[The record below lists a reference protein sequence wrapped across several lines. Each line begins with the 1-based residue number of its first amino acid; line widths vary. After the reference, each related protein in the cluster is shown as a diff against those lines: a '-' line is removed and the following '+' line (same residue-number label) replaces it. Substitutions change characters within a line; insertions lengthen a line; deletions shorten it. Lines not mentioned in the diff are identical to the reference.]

1 MEEMTTGLCP
11 NCGHALQIP
20 AELESF
26 SCMYCGERLTK
37 RQLLTQAAAA
47 QRSDEDCAASY
58 DRAVAR
64 LGWCVK
70 NFRGYQ
76 KKILR
81 DAFFEAFETYE
92 TGCAPVIQELNNGIT
107 PERQTELLDQA
118 AEAML
123 DELSAGWEKKT
134 DMDDEKIILA
144 IFFVPMVRKLQLP
157 VSEEFVTLLQKKW
170 VERYP
175 KSPFYLGDYDSI
187 SGGFRKSSSVCAS
200 SRPPSVRNSAS
211 RTTVRNSLP
220 SAPSATAILRRSRT
234 AKRSSTST
242 IISRRAS

>member
-11 NCGHALQIP
+11 KCGHTLQIP
-20 AELESF
+20 AELERF

-37 RQLLTQAAAA
+37 RQLLTQPEEA
-47 QRSDEDCAASY
+47 SCSEEDCAVSF
-58 DRAVAR
+58 DHAVSR
-64 LGWCVK
+64 LGWCVQ

-92 TGCAPVIQELNNGIT
+92 TGCAPVIQELNSGVR
-107 PERQTELLDQA
+107 PERQTELLDRA

-123 DELSAGWEKKT
+123 DELSAGWEKKN
-134 DMDDEKIILA
+134 DMEDEKVILA

-157 VSEEFVTLLQKKW
+157 VSEEFVSLLQKKW

-175 KSPFYLGDYDSI
+175 KSPFYLGDYESI
-187 SGGFRKSSSVCAS
+187 SGGFRKNSSDCAS
-200 SRPPSVRNSAS
+200 SRPPFVRSSAS
-211 RTTVRNSLP
+211 RMTARSLP
-220 SAPSATAILRRSRT
+220 LSAPSATAILPRSRT
-234 AKRSSTST
+234 AKRLSAS
-242 IISRRAS
+242 IITLPPAS